1 MSAHAPIDWNIPA
14 RRAGFPGFVDSL
26 FGPGLT
32 TAELILQ
39 LGAALALTAGAA
51 VAIAVSDLGWGPWQV
66 AVIVWLVFD
75 ITGGVVTN
83 ATSSAKRW
91 WHRPERR
98 RLANDLRWSL
108 AHFYMP
114 LLMWTAF
121 PSTYDWV
128 FFAGSWGYLL
138 VGTMV
143 LGSADVYLRRPLAFV
158 FYLVAL
164 ALGLYVFPS
173 ERGTEWFI
181 PVFYMKHFISHLLP
195 EEPYRPSGVSPPVS
209 T

>member
-1 MSAHAPIDWNIPA
+1 M
-14 RRAGFPGFVDSL
+14 
-26 FGPGLT
+26 
-32 TAELILQ
+32 
-39 LGAALALTAGAA
+39 LTAVA
-51 VAIAVSDLGWGPWQV
+51 VAAIAVADLGWGPWQI
-66 AVIVWLVFD
+66 AVTVWLVFD

-83 ATSSAKRW
+83 GTSSAKRW

-128 FFAGSWGYLL
+128 FFAGCWGYLL
-138 VGTMV
+138 LGTV
-143 LGSADVYLRRPLAFV
+143 LLGSAPVYLRRPLAFAL
-158 FYLVAL
+158 YLVAL
-164 ALGLYVFPS
+164 ALGLYVFPF

-195 EEPYRPSGVSPPVS
+195 EEPYRPSEVSS
-209 T
+209 